1 MSEPVIVVHAGAG
14 GARSDLLSQA
24 PESRDALER
33 ALTAG
38 AAELERGGAVEAAC
52 AAVMVMESF
61 ALFNAGY
68 GSVLCSDGSVEMS
81 ASVMRG
87 SDRAAGAV
95 AMLRRTRHPVAAA
108 LSLLDAP
115 PVLLAGS
122 RADEHAAGQG
132 LEQHDPSEFV
142 TDRQRRRLERWLS
155 QRENR
160 ALSAAPDGG
169 AFGGWSAAPDGGASE
184 GRSAAPDGGAL
195 DDRGT
200 VGAVCLDSSGLLAAA
215 TSTGGRLGQRP
226 GRVGDSPLIG
236 AGTWADRSVAV
247 SCTGAGE
254 AFIRCGAARLLGALV
269 AHGAGLDSAALTVLD
284 GVAECDGVGGLIAV
298 DADGRVAMPFSTEA
312 MPRGVWRPG
321 QSPVVEIL

>member
-1 MSEPVIVVHAGAG
+1 MSDPVILVHAGAG
-14 GARSDLLSQA
+14 GVSDDLVSQEADCRS
-24 PESRDALER
+24 ALER
-33 ALTAG
+33 ALLAG
-38 AAELERGGAVEAAC
+38 AGSLEAGNAVDAVC
-52 AAVMVMESF
+52 AAVMVMEGF

-68 GSVLCSDGSVEMS
+68 GSVLCSDASVEMS
-81 ASVMRG
+81 AAVMRG

-108 LSLLDAP
+108 RSLLDAP
-115 PVLLAGS
+115 PVLLAGA
-122 RADEHAAGQG
+122 RADEHAAAVG

-155 QRENR
+155 SREDR
-160 ALSAAPDGG
+160 
-169 AFGGWSAAPDGGASE
+169 E
-184 GRSAAPDGGAL
+184 
-195 DDRGT
+195 RGT
-200 VGAVCLDSSGLLAAA
+200 VGAVCLDGSGMLAAA

-236 AGTWADRSVAV
+236 AGTWADRAVAV

-269 AHGAGLDSAALTVLD
+269 AQGASVELAARTAL
-284 GVAECDGVGGLIAV
+284 GEVAECDGVGGVIAV
-298 DADGRVAMPFSTEA
+298 DADGNVALPFSTEA

-321 QSPVVEIL
+321 QPPLVDVP

>member
-1 MSEPVIVVHAGAG
+1 MTEPVILVHAGAG
-14 GARSDLLSQA
+14 GVSDDLREQE
-24 PESRDALER
+24 PECRGALER

-38 AAELERGGAVEAAC
+38 AAALEGGGAVDAVC

-61 ALFNAGY
+61 ELFNAGY

-81 ASVMRG
+81 AAVMRG

-95 AMLRRTRHPVAAA
+95 AMMRSTRHPIAAA
-108 LSLLDAP
+108 RSLLDAP
-115 PVLLAGS
+115 PVLLAGR
-122 RADEHAAGQG
+122 RADEHAAGQD

-155 QRENR
+155 TRDEP
-160 ALSAAPDGG
+160 SG
-169 AFGGWSAAPDGGASE
+169 
-184 GRSAAPDGGAL
+184 
-195 DDRGT
+195 RGT
-200 VGAVCLDSSGLLAAA
+200 VGAVCLDGDGVLAAA

-236 AGTWADRSVAV
+236 AGTWADRAVAV

-269 AHGAGLDSAALTVLD
+269 AHGAGVESAACTVLEE
-284 GVAECDGVGGLIAV
+284 VAECDGVGGLIVV
-298 DADGRVAMPFSTEA
+298 DADGGVAMPFSTEA

-321 QSPVVEIL
+321 QGPVAHVP